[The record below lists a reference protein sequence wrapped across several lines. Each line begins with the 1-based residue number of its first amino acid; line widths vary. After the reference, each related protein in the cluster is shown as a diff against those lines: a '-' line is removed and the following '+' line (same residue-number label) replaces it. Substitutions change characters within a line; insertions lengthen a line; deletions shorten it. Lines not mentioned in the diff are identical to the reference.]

1 MRDLTISIEGSWW
14 DTLLYK
20 GKLHALTPE
29 GDWAVFDWD
38 ALTSD
43 LEETIEAA
51 ARPALQ
57 FSFRAS
63 NAISNGALTKDAV
76 ARSFE
81 QLTVFDFNL
90 SSKKMAKYLL
100 AKSDVSGAFP
110 STSMNMHYDRMI
122 MSSQNGVHIEYVNSD
137 HIGVHTLKK
146 ISSVATRQ
154 IAAAYGRI
162 ACASGDAGLRQLDLN
177 LEQGFKPSESD
188 GHELNSQRCDACD
201 WMYQNISALSYSGGS
216 YLAKFKKTGDFFKPT
231 KTDDTFSDG
240 DGNGAEIERIEF
252 EGNIDL
258 NDGINDE
265 SSEQD
270 HTLSWGS
277 HDKIYKV
284 SGNRISAYRFAASGK
299 RRLLGERQLP
309 GDAREIVSVR
319 SALFGVIVEFDEAVV
334 VIKGDGTL
342 VDFEGEPVNLSTFSR
357 SRRYENQL
365 HLITD
370 DSIQVKSI
378 NINFEDEDFLKKSF
392 GSKAPNEWFG

>member
-1 MRDLTISIEGSWW
+1 MRNLNISIEGSWW

-43 LEETIEAA
+43 LEEKIEAA

-63 NAISNGALTKDAV
+63 NAIKNGSLTKDTV
-76 ARSFE
+76 EKSFE
-81 QLTVFDFNL
+81 QLTVFDFSL
-90 SSKKMAKYLL
+90 SSKEMAKYLL
-100 AKSDVSGAFP
+100 AKSDVAGAFP
-110 STSMNMHYDRMI
+110 NTSMNMHYDRMI
-122 MSSQNGVHIEYVNSD
+122 MSSLNGVHIEYVNPD
-137 HIGVHTLKK
+137 RIGVHTLKK

-162 ACASGDAGLRQLDLN
+162 ACASGDAGLRQLDLK
-177 LEQGFKPSESD
+177 LEQGFQPSESD
-188 GHELNSQRCDACD
+188 GDELNSKPCDACD

-216 YLAKFKKTGDFFKPT
+216 YLAKFKKTGDFFRPVK
-231 KTDDTFSDG
+231 KFDAFSDS
-240 DGNGAEIERIEF
+240 DGAEIERIEF
-252 EGNIDL
+252 EENIDL
-258 NDGINDE
+258 TKGIDDGT
-265 SSEQD
+265 SEQN
-270 HTLSWGS
+270 HTLSWGA

-284 SGNRISAYRFAASGK
+284 SGNKISAYRFAGK
-299 RRLLGERQLP
+299 EERRLLGNSELP
-309 GDAREIVSVR
+309 ADASEIVSVR

-342 VDFEGEPVNLSTFSR
+342 VVFDGEPVNLSSFSR

-365 HLITD
+365 HLIMD

-378 NINFEDEDFLKKSF
+378 NNNFEDEDFYKKSF
-392 GSKAPNEWFG
+392 GSNAPNEWFG